1 MSVEAITS
9 SPAAP
14 PPAVDEIL
22 TPPNPIIDEP
32 NPGAG
37 DKPEP
42 VKADK
47 APAEKPL
54 SARDALKAAA
64 EKLEKQDT
72 EAKPDAAQKARDETG
87 KFAAK
92 DDKATDKVAEPVKAD
107 AKPKVEVDKTAPH
120 YEAPSRFSPDAKA
133 KWTEVDESIRAET
146 HRAIKELEQG
156 HAKYK
161 EDATNYEQFREFHK
175 LAKDTNTDPV
185 TALRQYVG
193 IDKLLSEN
201 LVAGLERICANKG
214 LSLKEVAAH
223 VMGQP
228 ADKAESQSAATIRA
242 LEAKIAKIEQ
252 SVGSV
257 TGHLTDQQART
268 ANEEVAA
275 FAKDKPLFDE
285 LSEQIVSHITNN
297 GLSLPEAYDRAVS
310 DAQALA
316 QRLGFIPKTDAAP
329 PASDVDLVAQTQRG
343 QKSITG
349 APSAGSAPV
358 TQKPSSSIKDAI
370 RRAMQQS
377 V

>member
-9 SPAAP
+9 SPSAP

-22 TPPNPIIDEP
+22 VPPSPIIDEP

-64 EKLEKQDT
+64 EKLEKQDAD
-72 EAKPDAAQKARDETG
+72 AKPDAKAEKARDETG

-92 DDKATDKVAEPVKAD
+92 EGEKIADPKAAE
-107 AKPKVEVDKTAPH
+107 AKPKVEPDKTAPH
-120 YEAPSRFSPDAKA
+120 YEAPARFSTDAKA
-133 KWTEVDESIRAET
+133 KWTEVDESVRAET

-185 TALRQYVG
+185 TALRNYVG

-201 LVAGLERICANKG
+201 LVAGLERICTNKG
-214 LSLKEVAAH
+214 ISLKEVAAH
-223 VMGQP
+223 IMGQP
-228 ADKAESQSAATIRA
+228 ADKVQSQSAAEIRQLKA
-242 LEAKIAKIEQ
+242 ELAEIKQ
-252 SVGSV
+252 SVGTV
-257 TGHLTDQQART
+257 TGHLTEQQSRT
-268 ANEEVAA
+268 AADEVAV

-285 LSEQIVSHITNN
+285 LSDKIVSHITND
-297 GLSLPEAYDRAVS
+297 GLSLQAAYDKAVS

-316 QRLGFIPKTDAAP
+316 QRLGFIPKTEAAP
-329 PASDVDLVAQTQRG
+329 LVPDVDLVAQTQRG
-343 QKSITG
+343 QKSIAG
-349 APSAGSAPV
+349 APSAGSAPAS
-358 TQKPSSSIKDAI
+358 QKPSSSIKDAL
-370 RRAMQQS
+370 RRAMQSAS